1 MDMLWLTLGLICVS
15 ACLGSVT
22 LFRHR
27 RLTTL
32 LATIGVGMQLQ
43 WLFFTWLIL
52 RLAPSQPST
61 WYVAL
66 AAAFAALSALLFIRV
81 RPKLNIAGFGPRD
94 LVVLV
99 VLALVGGA
107 AFLIAQ
113 ANGLQG
119 TDFVLHGFYNGDV
132 VTFASLVQR
141 AIIDPSPVMTNPFA
155 GNTTLEY
162 PTLLH
167 HSLGQLFRATG
178 VGLEWVHFW
187 PLLTY
192 LQIALTIPLFFLLW
206 DVVTPEPGRGELWLG
221 LSRRWQGHALQ
232 GALTVGVISLS
243 ADNFVYPQSHF
254 FLTGTWLLLA
264 ALLWTRSSSY
274 LFSVAV
280 ATIATIVLGNANAV
294 TGTAAVA
301 LLVVTLAAT
310 TISRGI
316 SHKQRALNVVCALIV
331 LTTYILFVPGQASL
345 GAPNFSYT
353 AANDLLRLAPWA
365 ALLLIGIGQ
374 QYKRYTRESI
384 GVLAVA
390 ALTGVVLLF
399 STRDIVVAN
408 ASRFIYHALLIGLPF
423 TIRPVIVALN
433 YLRREFL
440 LSSKTIPEAAVGI
453 LLGAL
458 SLGVLFMPNAASV
471 ASAYDNLVRQDE
483 HRISWQRR
491 EAIWWLADH
500 TPTNSIIIASPQAPW
515 DIPLLSGRALLR
527 TGYDTDA
534 FWLSPD
540 DTTLMELRAALRGEN
555 AAQKTVASQGDYLV
569 LSTDEQAQWPGLDL
583 PVFASKNYRIYKL
596 R

>member
-27 RLTTL
+27 RLTTV
-32 LATIGVGMQLQ
+32 LATIGIGMQLQ

-52 RLAPSQPST
+52 RLAPSQPNT
-61 WYVAL
+61 WYVVL
-66 AAAFAALSALLFIRV
+66 AAAFAVISVLLFIRV
-81 RPKLNIAGFGPRD
+81 RPKLDIAGFGLRD

-99 VLALVGGA
+99 VLALVSGCA
-107 AFLIAQ
+107 AVITQ

-141 AIIDPSPVMTNPFA
+141 AIVDPSPVMTNPFA
-155 GNTTLEY
+155 GNTALEY

-167 HSLGQLFRATG
+167 HSFGQLFRATG
-178 VGLEWVHFW
+178 IGLEWVHFW
-187 PLLTY
+187 PLLTL

-206 DVVTPEPGRGELWLG
+206 DIVVPEPGKGELWLG

-232 GALTVGVISLS
+232 GVLTLGIISLS

-254 FLTGTWLLLA
+254 FLTGLWLLLA
-264 ALLWTRSSSY
+264 ALLWARSTSY
-274 LFSVAV
+274 LFSVVV
-280 ATIATIVLGNANAV
+280 ATIVAIVLGNANAL

-301 LLVVTLAAT
+301 LFIITLAAV

-316 SHKQRALNVVCALIV
+316 SHRQRVLNILCAMIV
-331 LTTYILFVPGQASL
+331 LAAYVLFVPGQASF

-365 ALLLIGIGQ
+365 TLLLVGIAL

-423 TIRPVIVALN
+423 MIRPAIVVIY

-440 LSSKTIPEAAVGI
+440 LSSKTVPEAAIGI
-453 LLGAL
+453 VLCVL

-500 TPTNSIIIASPQAPW
+500 TPTNSIVVASPQAPW

-540 DTTLMELRAALRGEN
+540 DTTLANLRAALRGEN
-555 AAQKTVASQGDYLV
+555 AAQKTVAPLGDYLV
-569 LSTDEQAQWPGLDL
+569 LSTDEQALWSQLPL